1 MEKRMDDIFYALS
14 DTSRRRILMMLSDKE
29 MSVNNIAEHF
39 KFSRPATSKHIKV
52 LEKSKLVISR
62 NEGRNRYFRLNPK
75 PIKDIYKWLEFYN
88 KFWNE
93 KLNALKIFVENSK

>member
-1 MEKRMDDIFYALS
+1 MERNIDNIFSALS
-14 DTSRRRILMMLSDKE
+14 DSSRRRILTMLSDKE

-52 LEKSKLVISR
+52 LEKSKLVIPR

-75 PIKDIYKWLEFYN
+75 PIKDVYKWLEFYN
-88 KFWNE
+88 KFWDE